1 MDRARF
7 LARGDGRSK
16 FANTRQ
22 ERCVEVTLVML
33 SGEDGIEVIA
43 WIRGVT
49 GGGLPD
55 PVDRFVS
62 ATGELKII

>member
-1 MDRARF
+1 
-7 LARGDGRSK
+7 
-16 FANTRQ
+16 
-22 ERCVEVTLVML
+22 ML

-62 ATGELKII
+62 ATGELKIIGKGNTYPETGAWLG